1 MPAKYTFLCLFLDEK
16 IKAIKRKRR
25 AKESPKMAVMVANL
39 NIRKN
44 NQRKNARA
52 RALLI
57 KFLKARTRTN
67 IADKDSS
74 TEYLICDIKI
84 EASLMVPE
92 SFLVGSI
99 SILTRYT
106 QIVLTKI
113 PIKKSS
119 YNCFPFSFRITSTRS
134 YYYGK

>member
-1 MPAKYTFLCLFLDEK
+1 MLG
-16 IKAIKRKRR
+16 
-25 AKESPKMAVMVANL
+25 
-39 NIRKN
+39 
-44 NQRKNARA
+44 A

-92 SFLVGSI
+92 SFLAGSI

-113 PIKKSS
+113 PIKKVVIIVFHSLLE
-119 YNCFPFSFRITSTRS
+119 
-134 YYYGK
+134 